1 MIIKKITISNF
12 QVFAGK
18 RTVELSTDKIKPFT
32 TIIGL
37 GATGKTTLCDAVTWC
52 LFEEIEKRKLK
63 TIKHKDASEKD
74 SVYVEIEAQ
83 VKRSVYIIKR
93 SLLGSYTD
101 LYITKNS
108 RYVRDTENELKT
120 IAPIFLNEAVVIN
133 SENLDE
139 NVFYESQP
147 PARRNFI
154 FDLLFDS
161 SAKISLH
168 TMVLNKFFEHILN
181 IENKI
186 SIDSQA
192 RTINIVGSN
201 GKQDLR
207 TTLGSGS
214 VRVINIYLIMA
225 LHTLIHK
232 EAPFP
237 IFLDSIFSLLS
248 EDQKKALISLFTISN
263 AQIIFLEFPMFL
275 ESDLFQQV
283 VNKKSHKN
291 SLLSFSLNNKDIE
304 IFSL

>member
-1 MIIKKITISNF
+1 MIIKKITVSNF
-12 QVFAGK
+12 LAFVGE

-52 LFEEIEKRKLK
+52 LFEEIDKRKLK

-74 SVYVEIEAQ
+74 KVYVEIEAK
-83 VKRSVYIIKR
+83 VKRSVYRIKR
-93 SLLGSYTD
+93 SLLSSYTD

-108 RYVRDTENELKT
+108 RYVRDAETELRA

-181 IENKI
+181 NENKI
-186 SIDSQA
+186 SVDSQT
-192 RTINIVGSN
+192 RTINIVGSD

-207 TTLGSGS
+207 ITLGSGS
-214 VRVINIYLIMA
+214 VRVINIYLILA
-225 LHTLIHK
+225 LHQLIHK

-248 EDQKKALISLFTISN
+248 EDQKKALISLFAASN
-263 AQIIFLEFPMFL
+263 AQIIFLEFPTFL
-275 ESDLFQQV
+275 ESDLFQQLIS
-283 VNKKSHKN
+283 KKSQKN
-291 SLLSFSLNNKDIE
+291 SLLSLSKNTNSIE
-304 IFSL
+304 ISNL